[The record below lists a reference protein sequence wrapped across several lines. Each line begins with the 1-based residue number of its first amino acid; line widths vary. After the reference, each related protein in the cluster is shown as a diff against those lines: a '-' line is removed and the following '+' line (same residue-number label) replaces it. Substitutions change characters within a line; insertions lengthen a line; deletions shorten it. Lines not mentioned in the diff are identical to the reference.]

1 MEKEPYIAPTISV
14 DDFGSSDVI
23 TASVA
28 EDPATQYL
36 TNENGYIGF
45 YSLFDL

>member
-1 MEKEPYIAPTISV
+1 MEKEPYVAPTISV

-28 EDPATQYL
+28 EDPVTYYRA
-36 TNENGYIGF
+36 NENRYIDF
-45 YSLFDL
+45 DSLFDL